1 MKFPNCHHPNGH
13 AKNQPNHINEQ
24 FFTEYEISS
33 AVTNGDLET
42 LKNLLEN
49 RIDKNPIIHQY
60 PTGITSTVLHEA
72 ATFGQVEI
80 LKYFKDELKVN
91 FRKKSM
97 NSNFPPETKV

>member
-1 MKFPNCHHPNGH
+1 MPKTNQTTSMHH
-13 AKNQPNHINEQ
+13 
-24 FFTEYEISS
+24 FFTEYEISR

-72 ATFGQVEI
+72 ATFGQLEI
-80 LKYFKDELKVN
+80 LTYFKNELKVI
-91 FRKKSM
+91 FQRKSM
-97 NSNFPPETKV
+97 NSNFPPDTIVVEQYIL